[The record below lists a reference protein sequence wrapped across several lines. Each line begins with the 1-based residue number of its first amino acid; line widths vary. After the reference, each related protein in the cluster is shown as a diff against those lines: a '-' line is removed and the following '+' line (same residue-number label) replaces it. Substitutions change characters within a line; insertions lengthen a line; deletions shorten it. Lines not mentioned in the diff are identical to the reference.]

1 MKCGKYRRTLTGK
14 ILDMS
19 GKHIFFPFQSDL
31 FGFVSGC
38 LPVEK
43 TDSGKTSPGFPPA
56 GSEKKN
62 ILRSEETQRTIHL
75 DGTTVSYLLRR
86 SSRRTIGFLIDES
99 GLRVT
104 APKRSTIHTI
114 ENALTEKRKWIL
126 GKLDDY
132 RNRQQAKPAPVIWQD
147 GTTFPYLG
155 KELTLHLEKSGTRR
169 PAFRLDEDRLTIH
182 LAQGTPAIS
191 DHLKKWLKIQ
201 ARKIFTERLQ
211 LYAEKM
217 NVTFDAFGLSGA
229 HTRWGSCSARRHIRL
244 NWRLVHCDISL
255 IDYVVIH
262 ELAHLSEMNHSP
274 RFWAI
279 VKKWYTD
286 PGNARKILQNLSP
299 CLFSLFAET
308 N

>member
-1 MKCGKYRRTLTGK
+1 MPTGK
-14 ILDMS
+14 IPDMS
-19 GKHIFFPFQSDL
+19 GKHISLPFQPDL
-31 FGFVSGC
+31 FGFISDS

-43 TDSGKTSPGFPPA
+43 TGSGKTSPGSHTADPQ
-56 GSEKKN
+56 KKN
-62 ILRSEETQRTIHL
+62 ILRNGETQRTIRL
-75 DGTTVSYLLRR
+75 DGTTVFYLLRR

-104 APKRSTIHTI
+104 APKRSTIHAI
-114 ENALTEKRKWIL
+114 ENALIEKRKWIL

-132 RNRQQAKPAPVIWQD
+132 RNRQLAKPAPVIWQD

-155 KELTLHLEKSGTRR
+155 KELTLHLEKSVTRR
-169 PAFRLDEDRLTIH
+169 STFRLDENRLTIH
-182 LAQGTPAIS
+182 LAHHSPAAIS
-191 DHLKKWLKIQ
+191 DHLRKWLKTQ
-201 ARKIFTERLQ
+201 AHEVFAERLQ

-217 NVTFDAFGLSGA
+217 NVTFDAFRLSGA

-279 VKKWYTD
+279 VKKWYAD
-286 PGNARKILQNLSP
+286 PGKARKTLQNLSP
-299 CLFSLFAET
+299 RLFSLFVET
-308 N
+308 D